1 MAPLLK
7 VKDALPE
14 VFSRANPVL
23 DPKMPM
29 LPAVSMLRFSQI
41 DCLLVLEGGKV
52 PRAIHGYSILTRLL
66 RMPPDEFWPFLE
78 RHCEDASQPVARV
91 SADDDLATLLDTFDR
106 ERFGFAWVSYGE
118 SEGVAVSLADVL
130 ELYSRGTIQSDL
142 QVRDVGSP
150 IFSLPGMT
158 PLRQA
163 LLFMFSHRL
172 RRVFVAG
179 GNAFV
184 SDRGI
189 VSHVFSPA
197 TLRSMAGE
205 SADVLAMPIA
215 EIQKRLPKRVP
226 GRTSLQAAAHALEG
240 DVGQCLVSRGAV
252 VTPWDLVMKPW
263 NSKALRIAE

>member
-1 MAPLLK
+1 LK
-7 VKDALPE
+7 IKDALPQ

-29 LPAVSMLRFSQI
+29 LPAVSMLRFPQI
-41 DCLLVLEGGKV
+41 DGLPLVIEGGKS

-66 RMPPDEFWPFLE
+66 RMRPEEFWPFLE
-78 RHCEDASQPVARV
+78 KHCEDASQPIAKVK
-91 SADDDLATLLDTFDR
+91 ADDDLATLLETFDR

-130 ELYSRGTIQSDL
+130 ELYGEGTIRSEL
-142 QVRDVGSP
+142 LVRDVGSP

-189 VSHVFSPA
+189 VSHIFSPA
-197 TLRSMAGE
+197 TLRSHAGE
-205 SADVLAMPIA
+205 SADVLAIPIA

-226 GRTSLQAAAHALEG
+226 GRTSIQAAAHALEG
-240 DVGQCLVSRGAV
+240 EVGQCLVSRGVV
-252 VTPWDLVMKPW
+252 VTPWDLVIKPW
-263 NSKALRIAE
+263 KSGALRVVE